1 MTPHVLSSMPP
12 HHRSHG
18 CISDTRTLGCSNHG
32 TSNQRAPNQL
42 TCVTIIVM
50 VKMAHN
56 QREMRLGLFF
66 QSTHAL
72 GDFTS
77 RCLLFLSINSQL
89 LFWFELVVVF
99 VSQFPAAHR
108 RQLFVKKYSFQALLH
123 VLRGYQFQIP
133 HISRRKYRGC
143 AFQCEIA
150 GHSRS
155 YQCILR
161 QSTDKES
168 SPLERC
174 LNNRMKEVNP
184 DP

>member
-1 MTPHVLSSMPP
+1 
-12 HHRSHG
+12 
-18 CISDTRTLGCSNHG
+18 
-32 TSNQRAPNQL
+32 
-42 TCVTIIVM
+42 M

-108 RQLFVKKYSFQALLH
+108 RQLFVKKVFISGLAPRFE
-123 VLRGYQFQIP
+123 RISIPDTTYQP
-133 HISRRKYRGC
+133 AKVPRLCIS
-143 AFQCEIA
+143 
-150 GHSRS
+150 
-155 YQCILR
+155 
-161 QSTDKES
+161 
-168 SPLERC
+168 
-174 LNNRMKEVNP
+174 M
-184 DP
+184 